1 MKFHKM
7 VGTEVKP
14 HIRPEKPVDN
24 LKFTAYKKIANS
36 FEQAKD
42 LIEEKKPVLGEPIVV
57 PFYYP
62 SVEAEDKTIELA
74 FGIGTPEVKR
84 PYIVSSINNYIGDEI
99 RISDDNS
106 PTGYVSL
113 RDKLNTLSDDV
124 FDEVI
129 NNILTDEDFLNK
141 LSTAILD
148 NADKIEETIERK
160 IDEKFVWKSLSDL
173 ID

>member
-1 MKFHKM
+1 M

-24 LKFTAYKKIANS
+24 LKFTAYKKIADS

-42 LIEEKKPVLGEPIVV
+42 LIEKKKPVLGEPIVV

-62 SVEAEDKTIELA
+62 SLEDENKTIELA
-74 FGIGTPEVKR
+74 FGIGASEIDR

-99 RISDDNS
+99 RISDPDS

-129 NNILTDEDFLNK
+129 NNILTNEDFLNK

-160 IDEKFVWKSLSDL
+160 INEKFVWKSLSDL

>member
-84 PYIVSSINNYIGDEI
+84 PYIVSSINNYIA
-99 RISDDNS
+99 DDNS

-113 RDKLNTLSDDV
+113 RDKLNTISDDV
-124 FDEVI
+124 FDEVLD
-129 NNILTDEDFLNK
+129 NILTDEDFLNK

>member
-1 MKFHKM
+1 M

-24 LKFTAYKKIANS
+24 LKFTAYKKIADS

-74 FGIGTPEVKR
+74 FGIGTPESGR
-84 PYIVSSINNYIGDEI
+84 PYIISSINNYIGDEI
-99 RISDDNS
+99 RISDPDS

-129 NNILTDEDFLNK
+129 DNILTDEDFLNK

-160 IDEKFVWKSLSDL
+160 INEKFVWKSLSDL

>member
-148 NADKIEETIERK
+148 NADKIEETIDRK
-160 IDEKFVWKSLSDL
+160 INEKFVWKSLSDL

>member
-36 FEQAKD
+36 FEEAEK
-42 LIEEKKPVLGEPIVV
+42 LIKQKAPVLGEPIVV

-62 SVEAEDKTIELA
+62 SSEDENKTIELA
-74 FGIGTPEVKR
+74 FGIGTPESDR
-84 PYIVSSINNYIGDEI
+84 PYIISSINNYIGDEI
-99 RISDDNS
+99 RISDDDS
-106 PTGYVSL
+106 STGYVSL

-129 NNILTDEDFLNK
+129 DNILTDEDFLNK

-148 NADKIEETIERK
+148 NADKIEETIDRK
-160 IDEKFVWKSLSDL
+160 INEKFVWKSLSDL

>member
-24 LKFTAYKKIANS
+24 LKFTAYKKIADS

-42 LIEEKKPVLGEPIVV
+42 LIEKKKPVLGEPIVV

-62 SVEAEDKTIELA
+62 SLEDENKTIELA
-74 FGIGTPEVKR
+74 FGIGASEIDR

-99 RISDDNS
+99 RISDPDS

-129 NNILTDEDFLNK
+129 NNILTNEDFLNK

-148 NADKIEETIERK
+148 NADKIEETIDRK
-160 IDEKFVWKSLSDL
+160 INEKFVWKSLSDL

>member
-1 MKFHKM
+1 MKFNKM

-36 FEQAKD
+36 FEKAKD

-62 SVEAEDKTIELA
+62 SEEAEDKTIELA
-74 FGIGTPEVKR
+74 FGIGTLEVKR

-148 NADKIEETIERK
+148 NADKIEETIDRK
-160 IDEKFVWKSLSDL
+160 INEKFVWKSLSDL
-173 ID
+173 IV

>member
-1 MKFHKM
+1 M

-148 NADKIEETIERK
+148 NADKIEETIDRK
-160 IDEKFVWKSLSDL
+160 INEKFVWKSLSDL

>member
-1 MKFHKM
+1 M

-36 FEQAKD
+36 FEDAER
-42 LIEEKKPVLGEPIVV
+42 LIKEKGPVLGEPIVV

-62 SVEAEDKTIELA
+62 SLEDKNKTIELA
-74 FGIGTPEVKR
+74 FGIGTPDADR

-99 RISDDNS
+99 RISDDDS
-106 PTGYVSL
+106 STGYISL

-124 FDEVI
+124 FTEVI
-129 NNILTDEDFLNK
+129 DNILTDKDFLNR

>member
-1 MKFHKM
+1 M

-24 LKFTAYKKIANS
+24 LKFTAYKKIADS

-42 LIEEKKPVLGEPIVV
+42 LIEKKKPVLGEPIVV

-62 SVEAEDKTIELA
+62 SLEDENKTIELA
-74 FGIGTPEVKR
+74 FGIGASEIDR

-99 RISDDNS
+99 RISDPDS

-129 NNILTDEDFLNK
+129 NNILTDEDFLNR

-160 IDEKFVWKSLSDL
+160 INEKFVWKSLSDL

>member
-36 FEQAKD
+36 FEDAER
-42 LIEEKKPVLGEPIVV
+42 LIKEKGPVLGEPIVV

-62 SVEAEDKTIELA
+62 SLEDKNKTIELA
-74 FGIGTPEVKR
+74 FGIGTPDADR

-99 RISDDNS
+99 RISDDDS
-106 PTGYVSL
+106 STGYISL
-113 RDKLNTLSDDV
+113 RDKLNALSDDV
-124 FDEVI
+124 FTEVI
-129 NNILTDEDFLNK
+129 DNILTDKDFLNR

>member
-1 MKFHKM
+1 M

-99 RISDDNS
+99 RISDPDS

-129 NNILTDEDFLNK
+129 DNILTNEDFLNK

-160 IDEKFVWKSLSDL
+160 INEKFVWKSLSDL

>member
-24 LKFTAYKKIANS
+24 LKFTAYKKIADS

-42 LIEEKKPVLGEPIVV
+42 LIEKKKPVLGEPIVV

-62 SVEAEDKTIELA
+62 SLEDENKTIELA
-74 FGIGTPEVKR
+74 FGIGASEIDR

-99 RISDDNS
+99 RISDPDS

-129 NNILTDEDFLNK
+129 NNILTDEDFLNR

-160 IDEKFVWKSLSDL
+160 INEKFVWKSLSDL

>member
-24 LKFTAYKKIANS
+24 LKFTAYKKIADS

-42 LIEEKKPVLGEPIVV
+42 LIEKKKPVLGEPIVV

-62 SVEAEDKTIELA
+62 SLEDENKTIELA
-74 FGIGTPEVKR
+74 FGIGASEIDR

-99 RISDDNS
+99 RISDPDS

-129 NNILTDEDFLNK
+129 NNILTNEDFLNK

-160 IDEKFVWKSLSDL
+160 INEKFVWKSLSDL